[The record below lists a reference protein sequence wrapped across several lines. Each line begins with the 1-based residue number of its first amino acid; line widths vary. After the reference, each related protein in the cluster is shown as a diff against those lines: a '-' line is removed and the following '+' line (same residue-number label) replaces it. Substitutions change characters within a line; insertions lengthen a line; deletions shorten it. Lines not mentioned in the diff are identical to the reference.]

1 MGYLEDGGIQFY
13 LLNKGFNTHSNVKRD
28 IMLKYVL
35 LSENEYILNNY
46 RINLKWISGG
56 ERIEI
61 LIWYNASII
70 NILK

>member
-1 MGYLEDGGIQFY
+1 MGYLEDGDIQFY
-13 LLNKGFNTHSNVKRD
+13 LLNKGFNTHFDVKRD

-35 LSENEYILNNY
+35 LNKNENILNNY
-46 RINLKWISGG
+46 RINLKWIPEG